1 MITINDYPYFQPEWY
16 HDDDT
21 NIDYGGIPDE
31 LFSFQAFRTEE
42 ECREWLINHD
52 YNPDEFVIHEYCND
66 DIEGVTII
74 DKYGDIIPKIEDMSD
89 EEIEDLL
96 TDEVLLTA
104 GSIDNLHATRQSDET
119 EDQFKDR
126 VYGDALDDVNA
137 AIESIE
143 ESGDFDF
150 SSYGGNP
157 DVEWY
162 DEARDGAVI
171 TVMHWMLENYPD
183 LKSDILPF

>member
-1 MITINDYPYFQPEWY
+1 MLSKISFTYYQPDRY
-16 HDDDT
+16 SDDGT
-21 NIDYGGIPDE
+21 NVEYLGMPEG
-31 LFSFQAFRTEE
+31 LFSFQAFLSEE
-42 ECREWLINHD
+42 ACIAWLENNGYEPGD
-52 YNPDEFVIHEYCND
+52 FTIHEYCDD

-74 DKYGDIIPKIEDMSD
+74 DEYGDVIPKIEDMSD
-89 EEIEDLL
+89 EEMEDLL
-96 TDEVLLTA
+96 ADEVLIMA

-162 DEARDGAVI
+162 DEARDGAVRI
-171 TVMHWMLENYPD
+171 VMSWMLEDYPY
-183 LKSDILPF
+183 

>member
-1 MITINDYPYFQPEWY
+1 MLSKYYFTYYQPERY
-16 HDDDT
+16 YDDGT
-21 NIDYGGIPDE
+21 NVEYLGVPEG
-31 LFSFQAFRTEE
+31 LFSFQAFLSEE
-42 ECREWLINHD
+42 ACIAWLENNGYEPGD
-52 YNPDEFVIHEYCND
+52 FTIHEYCD
-66 DIEGVTII
+66 DEIEDVTLI
-74 DKYGDIIPKIEDMSD
+74 DANGNVIPKIEALSD

-96 TDEVLLTA
+96 TDQVLLTA
-104 GSIDNLHATRQSDET
+104 GSIDNLHVTRQSDET

-126 VYGDALDDVNA
+126 VYTEALDQVNA

-162 DEARDGAVI
+162 DEARDGAVR
-171 TVMHWMLENYPD
+171 TVIDWMLENYPY
-183 LKSDILPF
+183 

>member
-1 MITINDYPYFQPEWY
+1 
-16 HDDDT
+16 
-21 NIDYGGIPDE
+21 
-31 LFSFQAFRTEE
+31 
-42 ECREWLINHD
+42 
-52 YNPDEFVIHEYCND
+52 
-66 DIEGVTII
+66 
-74 DKYGDIIPKIEDMSD
+74 MSD
-89 EEIEDLL
+89 EEMEDLL
-96 TDEVLLTA
+96 ADEVLIMA

-126 VYGDALDDVNA
+126 VYSDALDDVNA

-162 DEARDGAVI
+162 DEARDGAVRI
-171 TVMHWMLENYPD
+171 VMSWMLEDYPY
-183 LKSDILPF
+183 

>member
-1 MITINDYPYFQPEWY
+1 MLSKISFTYYQPEWY
-16 HDDDT
+16 HDDGT
-21 NIDYGGIPDE
+21 NIDYGGTPDE
-31 LFSFQAFRTEE
+31 LASFQAFRTEE
-42 ECREWLINHD
+42 ECREWLINND
-52 YNPDEFVIHEYCND
+52 YNPDDFSINEYSDD

-74 DKYGDIIPKIEDMSD
+74 DEYGEVIPKIEDLSD
-89 EEIEDLL
+89 EEIEDLI

-126 VYGDALDDVNA
+126 VYGNALDEVNA

-143 ESGDFDF
+143 ESGDYDF

-157 DVEWY
+157 DTEWY
-162 DEARDGAVI
+162 DEARDEAVR
-171 TVMHWMLENYPD
+171 TVMDWMLEDYPY
-183 LKSDILPF
+183 